1 MNMTPMKVMRWGC
14 VKLLC
19 QNESGSAVEPL
30 KILAYIMGKLHSQ
43 GVPFCCFSC
52 SYCYQPMGN
61 PWKNTE
67 GLQLRHDGK
76 FFGSSAAPTVMLV
89 KSDDSN
95 NLR

>member
-1 MNMTPMKVMRWGC
+1 
-14 VKLLC
+14 
-19 QNESGSAVEPL
+19 
-30 KILAYIMGKLHSQ
+30 
-43 GVPFCCFSC
+43 
-52 SYCYQPMGN
+52 MGN

-95 NLR
+95 NLRWFFLKSKIQSFGVFEPGIEVKYHNIS